1 MKEDVLNQLD
11 VVMAI
16 ADHGSLT
23 RAAEHLCLTQPAV
36 SYRLAKIEE
45 ALNTTL
51 FYRKGRSMS
60 LTSAGK
66 RVLASAR
73 VIESELYELK
83 KDIRALSGET
93 MGGLRISSHCYTSY
107 QWLPHVVAR
116 MRSKFPR
123 FDVSLNIDATKDPQK
138 ALDRGEIDLALSAYP
153 ENFPGYC
160 QYPLMD
166 DELFCVVPH
175 DHNLADRKF
184 IHPKN
189 LADENIIVFSD
200 QGSPIVDEFL
210 TPAGIVPNAVLQVP
224 LTEGILAL
232 IKSGAGVSALA
243 GWVLSGQD
251 TAGVSAIRM
260 GRSGF
265 TRRWH
270 AIYAKSL
277 ESDLLNSFLSEFR
290 LSVAPVTA

>member
-23 RAAEHLCLTQPAV
+23 RAAEQLCLTQPAV

-66 RVLASAR
+66 RVLASAKLL
-73 VIESELYELK
+73 ESELFDLK

-93 MGGLRISSHCYTSY
+93 QDGLRISSHCYTSY

-123 FDVSLNIDATKDPQK
+123 FDISLDIDATKNPRK
-138 ALDRGEIDLALSAYP
+138 ALDSGEIDLALSAYP

-160 QYPLMD
+160 QFPLMD
-166 DELFCVVPH
+166 DELFCVAPH
-175 DHNLADRKF
+175 DHKLAGRKY

-189 LADENIIVFSD
+189 LAGENIIVFSD
-200 QGSPIVDEFL
+200 QGSPIVNEFL
-210 TPAGIVPNAVLQVP
+210 TPAGIVPKSVLQVP

-232 IKSGAGVSALA
+232 VKSGAGVSALA
-243 GWVLSGQD
+243 GWVLNGQD
-251 TAGVSAIRM
+251 TAGIAKIRM
-260 GRSGF
+260 GRNGF
-265 TRRWH
+265 KRRWH
-270 AIYAKSL
+270 AIYAKSF
-277 ESDLLNSFLSEFR
+277 ESELLNSFLSEFR
-290 LSVAPVTA
+290 QSVAPVTS